1 MASTNE
7 KILVPIGFTNQSI
20 LALQQA
26 VIVAKRTNSDLVLL
40 SVVEMPSVLQKLF
53 SDYDEKQIEFKDEVR
68 DNLNEL
74 VDEYCA
80 DVNVAECIVAV
91 GKIYEKITETAEMI
105 DASLIIM
112 GTDGTPKEIKKK
124 FIGSNANNVVRSAT
138 CPVITLKGKEIKNQC
153 DLIALPLDLNKE
165 TREKVTHAIKFA
177 RLFHSSIRVFSVSF
191 DNNDDTVKNK
201 LKRNLS
207 QVNDFIKSKGVDC
220 SMEYVEVDSSK
231 SFSGSIVEYT
241 HKIGADLLMIM
252 TKEESNIELN
262 FIGSNARKVI
272 NKSDIPVMSIH
283 PVAKKDTSA
292 FTVQ

>member
-40 SVVEMPSVLQKLF
+40 SGVEMPSVLQMLF
-53 SDYDEKQIEFKDEVR
+53 SDYDEKQIEFKDKVR

-74 VDEYCA
+74 VDQYCA

-201 LKRNLS
+201 LKRNLKLS
-207 QVNDFIKSKGVDC
+207 KDYKVTRDINKTIINAKPPIFWKDKEVVKNQIMKWTPNQIIKLLTEVNDIEYEIKKNN
-220 SMEYVEVDSSK
+220 
-231 SFSGSIVEYT
+231 SISL
-241 HKIGADLLMIM
+241 KII
-252 TKEESNIELN
+252 SN
-262 FIGSNARKVI
+262 FILDK
-272 NKSDIPVMSIH
+272 
-283 PVAKKDTSA
+283 A
-292 FTVQ
+292 F